1 MGSDG
6 VLDQSVDGGVQVFR
20 TLQTIRELPEGVR
33 HGAVEHDVDTGDGV
47 GGAQHPELKL
57 VACEGEG
64 GRAVAVRGVPK
75 EPGQRGYAQLHPG
88 ALCALIGLL
97 RLNGFE
103 HRRQL
108 VAQEDGDHGGWSLI
122 GAQPVIVPGGGNR
135 CAQKV
140 LVVIHGLNHRAQ
152 KQQELGIFVRRLAG
166 GEQVHAGVRGQGPVV
181 VLAGAVDA
189 GKGLFVQQAHHA
201 VPGSYGLHEL
211 HGQLIVVGC

>member
-1 MGSDG
+1 MCADWIGPAFPPPQPGAVIAVTVEDDALVGSDG
-6 VLDQSVDGGVQVFR
+6 VADQSVDGGIRSSR

-108 VAQEDGDHGGWSLI
+108 VAQEDRDHGGWSLI

-152 KQQELGIFVRRLAG
+152 KQQELGIFVRCLAG
-166 GEQVHAGVRGQGPVV
+166 GRAGSRRRPW
-181 VLAGAVDA
+181 
-189 GKGLFVQQAHHA
+189 
-201 VPGSYGLHEL
+201 PGTS
-211 HGQLIVVGC
+211 CCACRSR